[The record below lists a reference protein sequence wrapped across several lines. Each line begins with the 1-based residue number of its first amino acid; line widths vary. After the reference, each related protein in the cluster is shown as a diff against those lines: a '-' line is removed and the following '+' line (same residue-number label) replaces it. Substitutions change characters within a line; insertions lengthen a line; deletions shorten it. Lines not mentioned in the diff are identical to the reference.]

1 MLVVVVLLGLGY
13 GFMNGFHDSA
23 NIAAPL
29 ISTRAMRP
37 RAALL
42 WIALG
47 EFTGPLIFGSAVAKT
62 IGADMLRSSAIT
74 PTILAA
80 ALAGAIIWDLITWW
94 FGIPSSSS
102 HALVGGLLGAAII
115 ADGVFVVKM
124 HGLINV
130 LIALFISPFL
140 GFLAGYLVTKFNFW
154 AFRNASP
161 RIQEVF
167 RRGELF
173 TGIGL
178 AMSHGANDSQ
188 KTMGVV
194 TLALLVSGH
203 LHSFTVPFWV
213 VVLAG
218 GALAL
223 GAGVGG
229 WRLILTLGGRV
240 FRIRPVHG
248 FSSQIGSAIVI
259 GGASLLGGPVS
270 TTHVMTSSLMGS
282 GSADR
287 ANMVRW
293 QIVGD
298 MIYAWVLTIPISGLV
313 AALIYLGFRELGL

>member
-47 EFTGPLIFGSAVAKT
+47 EFVGPLIFGSAVAKT

-115 ADGVFVVKM
+115 ADGVFVVKV
-124 HGLINV
+124 HGLANV

-154 AFRNASP
+154 AFHNASP

-287 ANMVRW
+287 VNMVRW

-298 MIYAWVLTIPISGLV
+298 MIYAWLLTIPISGLV
-313 AALIYLGFRELGL
+313 AALVYLGFRAFGL